1 MSDGNGNNIIGRRP
15 ELSPARFDERAHL
28 RAQPVKAIPQSR
40 VTQFIEKL
48 FAHGS
53 RSLAL
58 IVILG
63 FITGAIIGVSL
74 VGQNTSAQDPNEQ
87 ALAIQQEDKPRQ
99 LEGAEVGVYGIQ
111 TNRAI
116 IRSAGS
122 RRSRVVANGPTR
134 AYRFAVI
141 R

>member
-1 MSDGNGNNIIGRRP
+1 MSDGKGNNTIGRRP
-15 ELSPARFDERAHL
+15 ELSPPRFDEHAHL
-28 RAQPVKAIPQSR
+28 RAQPVRPIPQGR
-40 VTQFIEKL
+40 VTQFFEKL
-48 FAHGS
+48 LAHGS

-74 VGQNTSAQDPNEQ
+74 VGQNTSAPTTNEQ
-87 ALAIQQEDKPRQ
+87 ALAIQKDDQPRQ

-111 TNRAI
+111 TDRAV
-116 IRSAGS
+116 IRSAGN
-122 RRSRVVANGPTR
+122 RRSRVPTNGQTR

>member
-15 ELSPARFDERAHL
+15 KLSSPRFDEHAHL
-28 RAQPVKAIPQSR
+28 RAQPVKPIPQGR
-40 VTQFIEKL
+40 VTQFFELL

-74 VGQNTSAQDPNEQ
+74 VGQNTSAPATNEQ
-87 ALAIQQEDKPRQ
+87 ALVIEKEDQPQQ

-111 TNRAI
+111 TDRGI

-122 RRSRVVANGPTR
+122 RRSRVPTNGQTR